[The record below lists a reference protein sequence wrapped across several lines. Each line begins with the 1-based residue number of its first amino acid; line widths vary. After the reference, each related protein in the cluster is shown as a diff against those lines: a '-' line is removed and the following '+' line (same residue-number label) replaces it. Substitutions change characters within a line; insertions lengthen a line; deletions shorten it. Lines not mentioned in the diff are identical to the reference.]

1 MKYSEENKFIKERRR
16 GPTFKL
22 QRESWGPTFKF
33 WRGSWVPTLN
43 FRGVPGPTFKLW
55 GRSRVP
61 GLRVLVQLLS
71 HTSPKSIPVLIF
83 FNNDAACKCTLCI
96 IWVLYHSWRSFPG
109 FLNTFLFKFSYRNTR
124 KWHQNDVDFEY
135 FSFWLWASKY
145 LLGRYKRFTQWLC
158 TYSKNVM
165 HQILST
171 SI

>member
-22 QRESWGPTFKF
+22 QRESWGPTFK
-33 WRGSWVPTLN
+33 
-43 FRGVPGPTFKLW
+43 LW

-61 GLRVLVQLLS
+61 GLRVLVELLS

-96 IWVLYHSWRSFPG
+96 IWVLYHSWRSFPV
-109 FLNTFLFKFSYRNTR
+109 FLNIFLFKFSYRNTR

-135 FSFWLWASKY
+135 FSFWLWASKN

-158 TYSKNVM
+158 AYSKNVM
-165 HQILST
+165 HQMLST